1 MSELTCLELSV
12 LVWVAHVLVQAITA
26 RAEFGDAYL
35 FTPRDAQPTP
45 KGLACGRA
53 TRALGNYVE
62 NLGPFVAMALA
73 LIATGHAGGLGAL
86 GATIWIL
93 ARILYLPVYL
103 MGTLYLRTALWAISV
118 VGLLMMLGRLAFE
131 S

>member
-12 LVWVAHVLVQAITA
+12 LLWVAHVLVQAYTA
-26 RAEFGDAYL
+26 NAEFGAGYL

-45 KGLACGRA
+45 KGLACGRV